1 MTAQPISWVIRQND
15 SREEWV
21 EEICDSQQRLNRHL
35 KRITNN
41 NKVWAKKAGKESV
54 NEGAPFGTDIEY
66 EVDQSNIVPNYWLRI
81 DWDAALERRAAL
93 SPKLDVPAN
102 FIGAELSSNEV
113 HHHEDCRLLLN
124 PKYHALIRSLDEIT
138 NHQW

>member
-54 NEGAPFGTDIEY
+54 NEGY

-81 DWDAALERRAAL
+81 D
-93 SPKLDVPAN
+93 LDP
-102 FIGAELSSNEV
+102 L
-113 HHHEDCRLLLN
+113 
-124 PKYHALIRSLDEIT
+124 
-138 NHQW
+138 